1 MLASSSKRALSSTT
15 AVTDLPA
22 SAASFSASMIGEVF
36 AGAVERPF
44 DRHHVG
50 VGRRL
55 LQELQHDVERFVGVM
70 DDDVLL
76 ADGGEAI
83 ALMLADALRK
93 PADIGLKFEVGPV
106 GDDQLIGIGKP
117 DQALL
122 HETLA
127 PRRP

>member
-1 MLASSSKRALSSTT
+1 
-15 AVTDLPA
+15 
-22 SAASFSASMIGEVF
+22 MIGELF
-36 AGAVERPF
+36 ARAVERPF

-50 VGRRL
+50 IGRRL
-55 LQELQHDVERFVGVM
+55 LQELQHDVEGFVGVM

-93 PADIGLKFEVGPV
+93 AADIGLEFEVWPV
-106 GDDQLIGIGKP
+106 GDDQLIGVGKP

-122 HETLA
+122 HEALA
-127 PRRP
+127 LGDLELLHDEAL